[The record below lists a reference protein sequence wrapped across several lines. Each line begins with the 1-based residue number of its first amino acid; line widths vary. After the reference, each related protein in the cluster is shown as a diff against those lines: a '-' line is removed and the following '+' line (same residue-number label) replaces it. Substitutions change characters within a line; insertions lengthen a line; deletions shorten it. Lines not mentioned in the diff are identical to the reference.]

1 MVTIVEIAATAG
13 VSPATVSKALRGSSD
28 INKETAARIVSL
40 AAEMGYIIGEKKNFL
55 KKQCVGLLCPEIISN
70 YYARIV
76 SKLTQLFYEKD
87 IEVFMAISNF
97 NNERE
102 ASLLKQMISMKMS
115 AIICI
120 TEQSFLSPLIRES
133 IALYNIPILQI
144 AMNMESTVHD
154 NICIDER
161 VGVNLVINHL
171 TQLGHKNIAFF
182 GDQYSE
188 YRLFY
193 FQEAM
198 KAHGLSEK
206 NIFLTQIRHWQAGY
220 ELAGEL
226 IEYRKKKAITAV
238 VAEYDDIALGAI
250 RRFNEAGFAIPDD
263 YSIVGFDD
271 ANYCRYLPI
280 ALTTVESH
288 VEEMCGIAFEMVL
301 KKIKYPEYR
310 VIQHISIAPDLV
322 FRESTAAPGN

>member
-1 MVTIVEIAATAG
+1 MVTIIEIAAKAG
-13 VSPATVSKALRGSSD
+13 VSPATVSKALRGGCD
-28 INKETAARIVSL
+28 INKDTAARIVTL
-40 AAEMGYIIGEKKNFL
+40 AAQMGYIIGEKKNLL

-76 SKLTQLFYEKD
+76 SKLTQLFYERN
-87 IEVFMAISNF
+87 IEVFMAISDF
-97 NNERE
+97 SNERE

-115 AIICI
+115 AIICV

-154 NICIDER
+154 NICIDEK
-161 VGVNLVINHL
+161 VGLNLVINHL

-182 GDQYSE
+182 GDRYSE
-188 YRLFY
+188 WRLFY

-198 KAHGLSEK
+198 KAHSLSEK
-206 NIFLTQIRHWQAGY
+206 NIFLTRIRYWQAGY

-226 IEYRKKKAITAV
+226 LEDRKKKGISAI

-250 RRFNEAGFAIPDD
+250 RRFNEAGFTIPGD

-271 ANYCRYLPI
+271 ANYCRYLPV

-288 VEEMCGIAFEMVL
+288 LEEMCDIAFEMVM
-301 KKIKYPEYR
+301 KKIKDPEYR
-310 VIQHISIAPDLV
+310 VIQHISIAPDLI